1 MVLTHPECRQEI
13 CEISD
18 FVGSTSEIIEYATK
32 SNQKEFIVCTEIG
45 VFYELKKRNPDK
57 LFHQVKVSQICPN
70 MKKVTLEK
78 VKNVMLEQ
86 KQEVI
91 LSDELMKLA
100 NFPLEKMI
108 EIAK

>member
-1 MVLTHPECRQEI
+1 
-13 CEISD
+13 
-18 FVGSTSEIIEYATK
+18 
-32 SNQKEFIVCTEIG
+32 
-45 VFYELKKRNPDK
+45 
-57 LFHQVKVSQICPN
+57 